1 MIKQYFYL
9 QFKNCIEIIKKNLIC
24 LLCIITVMTVALAAV
39 NFVMG
44 QNIDNS
50 FIKVG
55 IVTDEDN
62 SEIKA
67 LMRYI
72 SHEGSIEKIASFE
85 YLSREEAFDELNS
98 SNLNIVID
106 IPKDYY
112 NNIDTGINTP
122 LDIYVNNNT
131 DVFTMAFVRILY
143 SAETYIR
150 NSEATVYSVLDTY
163 HSGDYI
169 LKSNINRLG
178 DYVALI
184 YADIIIHRLNIYDNR
199 IINSFGEI
207 SPIQH
212 FYLVFIFLIT
222 IFVVNLFNDLYSKDN
237 YQFERLIKVYGIN
250 GYIQSLTKQIA
261 ICSFTIPII
270 FVFHLIAAGI
280 INKNFSSIH
289 FGIKFY
295 ISAIVFILSVVA
307 LYNML
312 SFILINTKYKEL
324 MIFII
329 FFIMLLLS
337 GCIIPSG
344 FLPDIINVL
353 SKILPFE
360 YTRNAIISGIKDSFN
375 SISLIIC
382 LIYIIIENIMVTK
395 CSRH

>member
-62 SEIKA
+62 SEIKS

-72 SHEGSIEKIASFE
+72 SHESSIEEIASFE
-85 YLSREEAFDELNS
+85 YLDHDEAFSELS
-98 SNLNIVID
+98 ASNLNIVID
-106 IPKDYY
+106 IPKNYY
-112 NNIDTGINTP
+112 QNIDTGINTP
-122 LDIYVNNNT
+122 LDIYVNDNS
-131 DVFTMAFVRILY
+131 DIITMAFVRILY

-150 NSEATVYSVLDTY
+150 NSEATVYSVLDAY

-169 LKSNINRLG
+169 IKNNINRLG

-184 YADIIIHRLNIYDNR
+184 YADIIIHRLNIYENR
-199 IINSFGEI
+199 IINSYGEI

-212 FYLVFIFLIT
+212 FYLVYIFLIT

-237 YQFERLIKVYGIN
+237 HQFERLIKVYGIN
-250 GYIQSLTKQIA
+250 GYIQSLSKQIV
-261 ICSFTIPII
+261 ISSFVIPIV
-270 FVFHLIAAGI
+270 FVFHLITVGI
-280 INKNFSSIH
+280 FNKYFGYIH
-289 FGIKFY
+289 FGILFY
-295 ISAIVFILSVVA
+295 ISVIVFILSVIA

-312 SFILINTKYKEL
+312 SYALTNTKFKELIIFILI
-324 MIFII
+324 
-329 FFIMLLLS
+329 FIMLILS
-337 GCIIPSG
+337 GCIIPDG
-344 FLPDIINVL
+344 FLPGVINIGA
-353 SKILPFE
+353 KILPFE
-360 YTRNAIISGIKDSFN
+360 YTRNIIISGINDSIN
-375 SISLIIC
+375 SMSLTIC
-382 LIYIIIENIMVTK
+382 LFYIIIENIVVIK